1 MTLLSEG
8 RAGLGDGFGV
18 FFGPDPYAA
27 EGFAQAIAEIGEA
40 VVDVWGDDGVHG
52 ASDEAVGL
60 HLAKGLGE
68 HLLADV
74 ADELAEMGEADGA
87 MLGEDVE
94 DEHGPLV
101 GDAGDDLADEGFKG
115 R

>member
-1 MTLLSEG
+1 M
-8 RAGLGDGFGV
+8 GDGFGV

-27 EGFAQAIAEIGEA
+27 EGFAQAIAKIGEA
-40 VVDVWGDDGVHG
+40 VVDVRRNDGVHG

-60 HLAKGLGE
+60 HPAKGLGE

-101 GDAGDDLADEGFKG
+101 GNAGDDLADEGFKG